1 MKNEKQRK
9 SRNLL
14 DKKCLT
20 FIILDVIIVTITC
33 LSGALTE
40 FGYFT
45 CTIFDLL
52 VCSFLIFTIDQ
63 FLELK
68 EVTKMDGI
76 SFIKEIGKLMF
87 L

>member
-1 MKNEKQRK
+1 M
-9 SRNLL
+9 
-14 DKKCLT
+14 
-20 FIILDVIIVTITC
+20 TITC

-40 FGYFT
+40 FGFLT
-45 CTIFDLL
+45 GIIFDLL

-76 SFIKEIGKLMF
+76 SLIKEIGKLIF